1 MIKNPK
7 AILALLTGLN
17 LLNYIDRMVLAAV
30 LKPMSAELDL
40 SGKQGGFLATAFLLG
55 YFLTSPFFGA
65 AADRG
70 KRGWLIALGVVIW
83 SLATAATGLC
93 HGYWTL
99 LAARVVVGVG
109 EASYATIAPTII
121 DDITPPESKSRA
133 LAIFYLALPVG
144 CAMGYVLGGQILA
157 HWGWRA
163 AFYVAGGPGLLLG
176 LTCLLIA
183 EPARKL
189 REAKADLVAGLR
201 TLSKI
206 PLFRRA
212 VLGYCSYTAALG
224 AFSLWAPSFLAERFT
239 HELGGDIVDP
249 TKLLDSATANASTYF
264 GIVTIVAGAIGT
276 YLGGWWSDRAQK
288 LGPAITPET
297 PWNSPANSTGINAL
311 LRVCSIGMI
320 VAAPLSAIAF
330 LTPSPWLFFAFA
342 FVAEIGLFLSTSP
355 VNAIGLRA
363 VPPEMRASAMAAM
376 IFAIH
381 LLGDLWSPFLL
392 GVLNDGIGPTLA
404 MLTLPVTFAVSAYTW
419 WPRPSEAGGPPAA
432 RVVSA

>member
-1 MIKNPK
+1 MIRNRN
-7 AILALLTGLN
+7 AVLALLTGLN

-30 LKPMSAELDL
+30 LKPMSTELDL
-40 SGKQGGFLATAFLLG
+40 SHTQAGFLATAFLLG
-55 YFLTSPFFGA
+55 YFATSPFFGA

-70 KRGWLIALGVVIW
+70 RRGWLIAIGVATW

-99 LAARVVVGVG
+99 LAARIVVGVG

-121 DDITPPESKSRA
+121 DDITPAESKSRA

-144 CAMGYVLGGQILA
+144 SAMGYVLGGQILA

-163 AFYVAGGPGLLLG
+163 AFYIAGGPGLLLA
-176 LTCLLIA
+176 LTCFLIA

-189 REAKADLVAGLR
+189 REAKGNLIEGLR
-201 TLSKI
+201 TLAKI

-224 AFSLWAPSFLAERFT
+224 AFALWAPSFLAERFT
-239 HELGGDIVDP
+239 RELGGD
-249 TKLLDSATANASTYF
+249 LLDPRQLLDAATARASTYF
-264 GIVTIVAGAIGT
+264 GIVTILAGALGT
-276 YLGGWWSDRAQK
+276 WLGGWWSDTAQK
-288 LGPAITPET
+288 RGPVITAET
-297 PWNSPANSTGINAL
+297 AWNAPANGLGINAL
-311 LRVCSIGMI
+311 LRVCSIGML

-330 LTPSPWLFFAFA
+330 LMPSPWLFFGFA

-392 GVLNDGIGPTLA
+392 GVLNDWLGSTIA
-404 MLTLPVTFAVSAYTW
+404 MMTLPITFALSAYTW
-419 WPRPSEAGGPPAA
+419 WPRAREAT
-432 RVVSA
+432 